1 MALRAALSSTL
12 SPPMDR
18 DEYNRLKEEEKAH
31 LRKVRALKQQL
42 REANRK
48 KGLLNALKGLDTSGL
63 DATHEEM
70 LRKVTEKNVSAEARF
85 ELAMDALDE
94 AEKQE
99 AAREET
105 ARFEAER
112 QKSDAADLVRQ
123 MKAQMLGDAAEHADA
138 QQSGDEPEP
147 VEDEMASTAP
157 AKTIG
162 PAGGPSGDPEAA
174 PGKSSPSEPE
184 TPGADDTPSRTI
196 GRFGREQ
203 RGRDTE
209 RD

>member
-1 MALRAALSSTL
+1 MN
-12 SPPMDR
+12 R
-18 DEYNRLKEEEKAH
+18 DELNRLKEEEKAH

-48 KGLLNALKGLDTSGL
+48 KGLLDALNNLDTSGL

-85 ELAMDALDE
+85 EMAMDALDE

-99 AAREET
+99 AAREEM

-112 QKSDAADLVRQ
+112 QQSDAADLVRQ
-123 MKAQMLGDAAEHADA
+123 MKAQMLGDAAEHVEA
-138 QQSGDEPEP
+138 QQDDEQAKPA
-147 VEDEMASTAP
+147 EDEMETTAP

-162 PAGGPSGDPEAA
+162 PAAGPSGDPEAA
-174 PGKSSPSEPE
+174 AGKSTTSEAD
-184 TPGADDTPSRTI
+184 TPGSDDTPARTI
-196 GRFGREQ
+196 GRFGRDE
-203 RGRDTE
+203 RGRDPE

>member
-1 MALRAALSSTL
+1 
-12 SPPMDR
+12 MDR
-18 DEYNRLKEEEKAH
+18 DEFERLKEEEKTH

-123 MKAQMLGDAAEHADA
+123 MKAQMLGDAAEHAEA
-138 QQSGDEPEP
+138 QQSGDKPEP
-147 VEDEMASTAP
+147 TEAETESAAST
-157 AKTIG
+157 KTIG
-162 PAGGPSGDPEAA
+162 SVGGPSSAPETA
-174 PGKSSPSEPE
+174 PEKPSPSGPDLPE
-184 TPGADDTPSRTI
+184 SDDAPARTI

>member
-1 MALRAALSSTL
+1 
-12 SPPMDR
+12 MDR
-18 DEYNRLKEEEKAH
+18 EEFERLKEEEKAH

-48 KGLLNALKGLDTSGL
+48 KGLLNALKNLDTSSL

-70 LRKVTEKNVSAEARF
+70 LRKVTEKNVGAEARF

-99 AAREET
+99 AAREEM

-138 QQSGDEPEP
+138 QQADDAST
-147 VEDEMASTAP
+147 EDETEAAPP

-162 PAGGPSGDPEAA
+162 PAGDPEANA
-174 PGKSSPSEPE
+174 GKPSAAEPE
-184 TPGADDTPSRTI
+184 TPSPDDAPSRTI

>member
-1 MALRAALSSTL
+1 
-12 SPPMDR
+12 MDR
-18 DEYNRLKEEEKAH
+18 DEFNRLKEEEKAH

-48 KGLLNALKGLDTSGL
+48 KGLMNALKGLDTSSL

-99 AAREET
+99 AAREEM

-112 QKSDAADLVRQ
+112 KQSDAADLVRQ
-123 MKAQMLGDAAEHADA
+123 MKAQMLGDAAEHVEA
-138 QQSGDEPEP
+138 QQDDTKAAPAPDDIE
-147 VEDEMASTAP
+147 STAP
-157 AKTIG
+157 TKTIG
-162 PAGGPSGDPEAA
+162 SVGGPSSDPEVAA
-174 PGKSSPSEPE
+174 ETPSPPE
-184 TPGADDTPSRTI
+184 TDTPDSDDAPARTI
-196 GRFGREQ
+196 GRFGRDQ